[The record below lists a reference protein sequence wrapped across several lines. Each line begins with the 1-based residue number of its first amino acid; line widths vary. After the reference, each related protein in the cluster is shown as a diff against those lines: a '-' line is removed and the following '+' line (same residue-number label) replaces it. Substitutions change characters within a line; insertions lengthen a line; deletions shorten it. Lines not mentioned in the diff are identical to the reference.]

1 MVQGVLG
8 GLRPA
13 VIAMIASAGI
23 SLFQMAIFKT
33 RLSQS
38 MKIDLLA
45 VGIFG
50 AAFLTLRIKKSNPI
64 HAMMVCGVAGMILYS
79 V

>member
-23 SLFQMAIFKT
+23 SLFQMAISET
-33 RLSQS
+33 GLSQN
-38 MKIDLLA
+38 MEIDLLA
-45 VGIFG
+45 VGIFLV
-50 AAFLTLRIKKSNPI
+50 AFLTLQIRKSNPI
-64 HAMMVCGVAGMILYS
+64 HTMVACGVVGMILYS